1 MNDRRAFSLIE
12 MLIAVGLGLIIVGTV
27 YAGFRV
33 STQAMIVCN
42 RMSVENRL
50 LTAGFA
56 RALQEVDFWG
66 NFDRPG
72 HTPCRTTPTKAIDGV
87 SGGYDAEGNDSLQL
101 PQPFTDVD
109 QSWKDS
115 LNGNAGSAVYDPV
128 WLPHDPKTW
137 YRGDGI
143 SGLYGYVDDSIW
155 GDYGMF
161 SCATAQI
168 QHRGQATSV
177 GIDLGS
183 DLHTWYARQ
192 QKGLKYGLG
201 YYGWWD
207 YLPANAIVNWYEGP
221 RPMVPYEL
229 RDRYAIPAAAM
240 PPLGAA
246 QAPPMLPVS
255 NIGRFPL
262 WMGGAFSS
270 HNDRPVT
277 RASFLWEQGLGI
289 CAPRPAIGAIPADD
303 VNQALRLNRWVHGSR
318 WLHWEWQT
326 PWNLIGR
333 NLTRAQPLLTN
344 RPRDWPQVTWDVRRY
359 KMFSR
364 TVNEC
369 FVRVFDPLT
378 AKMVEINFRTTG
390 TTLRGARLQR
400 VDATGKTLDDR

>member
-1 MNDRRAFSLIE
+1 MSNRRAFTLIE
-12 MLIAVGLGLIIVGTV
+12 ILISIGLGLIIIGTV

-42 RMSVENRL
+42 RLSIENRL

-56 RALQEVDFWG
+56 RSLQEVDFWG

-72 HTPCRTTPTKAIDGV
+72 FTPCRTVPTKAIDGV
-87 SGGYDAEGNDSLQL
+87 NGGYDGSGGDATQL
-101 PQPFTDVD
+101 PQPFTAFSR
-109 QSWKDS
+109 SWKDGLS
-115 LNGNAGSAVYDPV
+115 DNAGSALYDQV

-137 YRGDGI
+137 YRGDGQ
-143 SGLYGYVDDSIW
+143 SGAYGWADDSVW
-155 GDYGMF
+155 GDYGLF
-161 SCATAQI
+161 SCAESSVE
-168 QHRGQATSV
+168 HRGEVTPV
-177 GIDLGS
+177 GIDGGS

-192 QKGLKYGLG
+192 QKGLKYALG
-201 YYGWWD
+201 FYGWWD
-207 YLPANAIVNWYEGP
+207 YLPANAIINWYEGP
-221 RPMVPYEL
+221 RPIAPFEM
-229 RDRYAIPAAAM
+229 RSRYGIP
-240 PPLGAA
+240 
-246 QAPPMLPVS
+246 QVSAPPGGLPVPPPMIPVS
-255 NIGRFPL
+255 EVGRFPW

-289 CAPRPAIGAIPADD
+289 CAPRPAIGANPADD
-303 VNQALRLNRWVHGSR
+303 ANEALRLNRWVHGSR

-326 PWNLIGR
+326 PWNLIGM
-333 NLTRAQPLLTN
+333 NLSRPQPLLVN
-344 RPRDWPQVTWDVRRY
+344 RPRAWPKVTWDVRRY

-378 AKMVEINFRTTG
+378 GKMVEINFRTTG

-400 VDATGKTLDDR
+400 VDSGKTLDDR